1 MAKNISLGTKANKG
15 QRRGNPIVFSQLCS
29 VIRCF
34 CQPDNIPHVPPSV
47 QLSFQNNLL
56 KMETK
61 EMWASLYCQA
71 AVCNILSNF
80 PNLLFPLFHGK
91 SLSNMDLKKSGALKT
106 KVNLVRAHFSRPTLF
121 PKQPFEDGDKGNV
134 GLPNYIVRLSPLL
147 HV

>member
-34 CQPDNIPHVPPSV
+34 CQPDNIPHVPLPSNS
-47 QLSFQNNLL
+47 LSKTTNKDGDKGNVGLI
-56 KMETK
+56 
-61 EMWASLYCQA
+61 
-71 AVCNILSNF
+71 ILPGCSQQYSVNF
-80 PNLLFPLFHGK
+80 PSLLFPLFHSK